1 MVALLCKNHKKT
13 LSQSANISSQDV
25 PKTSPYNIPRAS
37 PKDPIWPSWGCL
49 DLTFRRRPNLTF
61 KGHSWEVD
69 SGRPLEDLQ
78 NTETWISQV
87 FFLTFLSELIFHVFH
102 MWRRNGLVKKYN
114 TERYNTFLEIPRIFS
129 HIYSKWSILIIQ

>member
-13 LSQSANISSQDV
+13 LSQPANISSQDV
-25 PKTSPYNIPRAS
+25 PRTSHYSIPRTS
-37 PKDPIWPSWGCL
+37 RKDTIWPSWGCL
-49 DLTFRRRPNLTF
+49 NLTSGRRPNLTF

-69 SGRPLEDLQ
+69 SRRPLEDLQ

-87 FFLTFLSELIFHVFH
+87 LFLTFLSELIFHVFH